1 MAVFYCRSKYGQS
14 GQSGQS
20 LLCGIIKLSESRLLR
35 QMIQISRLD
44 RTQDGCTA
52 VCRKINVMV
61 NTSKHN
67 CDCKKKK
74 KGVFFHWNR
83 QFGQK
88 VVENL
93 IFFFF
98 F

>member
-1 MAVFYCRSKYGQS
+1 MAVFYCRSKY

-74 KGVFFHWNR
+74 EKKKCFFHWDR

-98 F
+98 FF

>member
-1 MAVFYCRSKYGQS
+1 MAVCYCRSKYGS
-14 GQSGQS
+14 AS
-20 LLCGIIKLSESRLLR
+20 LASLCSVASSSSVSESRLLR

-44 RTQDGCTA
+44 QTQDGCTA